1 MTDWDA
7 SVMEIRASPEAQ
19 TWQDREIRFDVSS
32 TAMELRKG
40 EVLIDSINSVEDT
53 KGNNG
58 ERGALEITNLRLL
71 WASHKSARTNLSI
84 GYSCVQTLKIR
95 TATSKLRGNTQ
106 ALYVMTKY
114 ANSRF
119 EFIFTS
125 LVKASP
131 RLFTTIQ
138 AVFRSYE
145 TTKLYR
151 ELKLRGAIIKE
162 KELALLPHEQV
173 YTRLGGVWNLSS
185 DQGNLG
191 TLFVTNVR
199 VVWHANLAENFN
211 VSIPYMQINS
221 ARIRSSKFGPAL
233 VIETSVASG
242 GYILGFRVDPETR
255 LQELF
260 KEIQSLHA
268 VFSTNPIY
276 GVDYEVEDR
285 PASLEAVKQPR
296 KVDDVEIEEDY
307 SSSMD
312 AFAAYYAAVNKN
324 QDRPPTYSKELGLA
338 IESLP
343 DGFTIQDLW
352 YVN

>member
-1 MTDWDA
+1 M
-7 SVMEIRASPEAQ
+7 SKQPNMEIKATAESQ
-19 TWQDREIRFDVSS
+19 TWQDREIRFDISAA
-32 TAMELRKG
+32 AMELRKG

-58 ERGALEITNLRLL
+58 ERGSLEITNLRLL
-71 WASHKSARTNLSI
+71 WASHKSIRTNLSI
-84 GYSCVQTLKIR
+84 GYSCVQTIKIR

-151 ELKLRGAIIKE
+151 ELKLRGAIIKD
-162 KELALLPHEQV
+162 KELTLLPHEQV
-173 YTRLGGVWNLSS
+173 YTRLNGVWNLSS

-191 TLFVTNVR
+191 TFFVTNVR
-199 VVWHANLAENFN
+199 IVWHANLAENFN

-233 VIETSVASG
+233 VIETTPGSG
-242 GYILGFRVDPETR
+242 GYILGFRVDPEER
-255 LQELF
+255 LHELF
-260 KEIQSLHA
+260 KEIQSLHQ

-276 GVDYEVEDR
+276 GVEYEIEDK
-285 PASLEAVKQPR
+285 PASIDALKQPR
-296 KVDDVEIEEDY
+296 KMDDVEIEEDY

-324 QDRPPTYSKELGLA
+324 QDRAPVFSKDLGLA

-343 DGFTIQDLW
+343 DGFTVNDLW
-352 YVN
+352 FVN

>member
-1 MTDWDA
+1 
-7 SVMEIRASPEAQ
+7 MEIRTPPEAV
-19 TWQDREIRFDVSS
+19 TWQDREIRFDIS
-32 TAMELRKG
+32 AAQMELRKG
-40 EVLIDSINSVEDT
+40 EVAIDSINSVEDT

-58 ERGALEITNLRLL
+58 ERGSLEITNLRLL
-71 WASHKSARTNLSI
+71 WSSHKSVRTNLSI
-84 GYSCVQTLKIR
+84 GYNCIQTIKIR

-106 ALYVMTKY
+106 ALYIMTKY

-162 KELALLPHEQV
+162 KDLTLLPNEQV
-173 YTRLGGVWNLSS
+173 YTRLNGVWNLSS

-191 TLFVTNVR
+191 TIFVTNIR
-199 VVWHANLAENFN
+199 IVWHANLAENFN
-211 VSIPYMQINS
+211 VSIPYVQINL

-233 VIETSVASG
+233 VIETSVSSG
-242 GYILGFRVDPETR
+242 GYILGFRIDPEEK
-255 LQELF
+255 LHEIF
-260 KEIQSLHA
+260 KEIHSLHKI
-268 VFSTNPIY
+268 FSVNPIY
-276 GVDYEVEDR
+276 GIEYEIEEK
-285 PASLEAVKQPR
+285 PQALEALKQPR
-296 KVDDVEIEEDY
+296 KQDDVEIEESQ

-312 AFAAYYAAVNKN
+312 AFAAYYAAANKN
-324 QDRPPTYSKELGLA
+324 QDRAPTYSKELGLA

-343 DGFTIQDLW
+343 EGFSIGDLW
-352 YVN
+352 CVN